1 LRVSL
6 ANVAFSASSLV
17 HNIAPQMLGG
27 AARWPAT
34 AAAKKRAAA
43 AAAAASPWASNRR
56 GLLISGLRAGRFMST
71 GGRKVTLKMAAP
83 KNQALEKYARDL
95 TEDARRGK
103 LDPVVGRDEII
114 RRCLQ
119 VLSRRTKNNPVLI
132 GEAGV
137 GKTAIA
143 EGLAQQI
150 VSGEVP
156 DSIKDKSVWALDLAA
171 VVAGAKFRGEFEERM
186 TAILRDVRE
195 SDGSVVLFVDEIH
208 LMVGAGNA
216 EGSMD
221 VSQMLK
227 PALARGEIRC
237 MGATTLSEYLKH
249 IEKDAALARR
259 FQQVVLPTWVLST
272 QHLFL
277 YRDKP
282 HIPTY
287 RNPEIMKPRDADRVP
302 YTLHPAP

>member
-1 LRVSL
+1 
-6 ANVAFSASSLV
+6 
-17 HNIAPQMLGG
+17 
-27 AARWPAT
+27 
-34 AAAKKRAAA
+34 
-43 AAAAASPWASNRR
+43 
-56 GLLISGLRAGRFMST
+56 MST

-282 HIPTY
+282 HFPTFS
-287 RNPEIMKPRDADRVP
+287 NPEIIKPRDADRVP
-302 YTLHPAP
+302 YTLHSAP